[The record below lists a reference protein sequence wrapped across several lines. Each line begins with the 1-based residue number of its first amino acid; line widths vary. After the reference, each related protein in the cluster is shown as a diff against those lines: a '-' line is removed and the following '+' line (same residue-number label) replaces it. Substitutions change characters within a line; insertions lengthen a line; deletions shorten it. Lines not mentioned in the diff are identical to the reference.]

1 MTPKVLFVFAA
12 AAIFT
17 LVRRRGVGPT
27 VVSPSHEFD
36 RVTSS

>member
-1 MTPKVLFVFAA
+1 MTPKVLLALAA
-12 AAIFT
+12 AAHLT
-17 LVRRRGVGPT
+17 LVKRLGGGPM

>member
-1 MTPKVLFVFAA
+1 MSPKVLFALPAA
-12 AAIFT
+12 AVSLSLNA
-17 LVRRRGVGPT
+17 VEAYPT